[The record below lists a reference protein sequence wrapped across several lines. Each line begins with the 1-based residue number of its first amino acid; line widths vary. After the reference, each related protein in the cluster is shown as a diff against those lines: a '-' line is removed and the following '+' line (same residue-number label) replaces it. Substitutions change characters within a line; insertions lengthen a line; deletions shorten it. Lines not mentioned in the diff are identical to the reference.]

1 MGFYGIGILRSK
13 HMNDKQQGRP
23 WAAYVIF
30 SIFAVTA
37 VLFAVGLLLT
47 ANVVTADDMRF
58 VVGALFVIAIC
69 AVLGIVFY
77 KAGKGNRVSDDMA
90 LQAMH
95 NQNAAAQT
103 ATDNVKH
110 LIELTSKAIAA
121 VESANSTVMQLQNNR
136 LSETQLIQ
144 QMLNV
149 AMSRGLLGT
158 GQQPEALPPGI
169 PLGQTQTQ
177 VSAFPINTRELRMEQ
192 RADAIDEITNRIEAA
207 TVNVRA
213 RDGKA
218 MPVRIGFAQSV
229 LDHYPELRTVALE
242 QAGVVQYRLNL
253 TELKSA
259 WVQLGFI
266 GAGQGNGYSYL
277 VGRDRVQ
284 KWIDDMRG
292 EVHARM
298 LVGKSDAP

>member
-1 MGFYGIGILRSK
+1 
-13 HMNDKQQGRP
+13 MNDKQQGRP
-23 WAAYVIF
+23 WAAYVLF

-37 VLFAVGLLLT
+37 VLFAVGLLLVT
-47 ANVVTADDMRF
+47 NVLTADDVR
-58 VVGALFVIAIC
+58 LIVIALLITVVC
-69 AVLGIVFY
+69 VILGIIFY
-77 KAGKGNRVSDDMA
+77 KMGKGNRVSDDMT
-90 LQAMH
+90 LQAMQ

-103 ATDNVKH
+103 ATDNVRH
-110 LIELTSKAIAA
+110 LIDLTSKAIAA
-121 VESANSTVMQLQNNR
+121 VESANNTVMQLQNNR

-149 AMSRGLLGT
+149 AMSRGLLGA
-158 GQQPEALPPGI
+158 GQQSEALPPGI
-169 PLGQTQTQ
+169 PLNQTQSVQ
-177 VSAFPINTRELRMEQ
+177 VSDFAINTNGLRKEQ
-192 RADAIDEITNRIEAA
+192 QQADAIDEITTRIEAA
-207 TVNVRA
+207 TVSVRA

-218 MPVRIGFAQSV
+218 MPVRIGFAQAV

-277 VGRDRVQ
+277 VGRERVQ

-298 LVGKSDAP
+298 LVGKSDAS